1 MKQIKWK
8 PLISLMT
15 VLFVV
20 AQVLVM
26 PLSVLAKTMEK
37 DVKMYQVGQT
47 ESGLVIQSSINPKR
61 NLKAGGTSSGEM
73 SAWYGG
79 YETKTSYITVNG
91 EPAFCIEPNK
101 MYPVNIEYAE
111 SVYDDAGVKNILKAG
126 YPYNGTSEKNYV
138 DTYVA
143 LNYYL
148 GNFDS
153 PAMAN
158 DPGVKEL
165 LDHARN
171 LDMPIGKFEIQDKS
185 QEAIWNASTKQQ
197 ETPWYVTE
205 TDSSNA
211 HFTLNLPSGVSV
223 VTSDGKKQ
231 SGKVTLSAKTD
242 FKLVANATYDKTV
255 SLDVP
260 TDIHETTALK
270 FTPND
275 SGTQKLLKAGAVRD
289 PLSIE
294 NLTAKFTAQTGDGVL
309 VKKDKDTGETLSGAQ
324 YRVTGDNFDKTVT
337 TGADGKAPLND
348 LIVGN
353 YTVVEMKAP
362 AGYTIDK
369 TPKTLTIRAK
379 ETTTLDVNNKEA
391 FFQVKLTKE
400 DAETGAKAQGSATLE
415 GAEYT
420 FYSDSSLTKALQT
433 VTIGKDNTATS
444 KKFSFENKTERTI
457 YAKET
462 KAPVGYNI
470 DTKVYPITATQDNQT
485 TEVFLEKATSKDK
498 VIKGKVAITK
508 IAQTPESGDYFGGE
522 LPVLEGAEFT
532 FTSDTTQQVVDTVIT
547 DENGRAET
555 NWLPYDTYTVHESV
569 TPAGFK
575 PIPDFKVT
583 IGTEGKT
590 HYYVLEDVAKMS
602 AIKVVKKDATTGK
615 VIPAA
620 GTQFQILDA
629 LGNTIEQKVNYPTS
643 VTISTFETAE
653 DGSFSM
659 PYPLVAG
666 EYFLKEIKAPAGYTL
681 NPEPIPF
688 TVVGDV
694 NEITVECENTPQLG
708 KISLDKYGE
717 TIDNEKSTTNKFVYT
732 DELLANTEYDVVAK
746 TDIVTLD
753 GTTRAKKGDIVDHV
767 KTDTKGHAETKE
779 LFLGDYTLHETKA
792 PVGYTFGADKDVSLK
807 YAGQEVKVTSTSVD
821 LHNKLMKSDI
831 VITKKGTD
839 NELLQGVEF
848 GLYSSDGILI
858 AKDKTDKNGQIVFEN
873 VPYGEH
879 YTVKELASISGYLFN
894 EQAISE
900 VSVQEDGAKITCAF
914 VNQQVLANAKLV
926 KTDKATGKALA
937 GAEFELTNDTT
948 KKVVGKYKTN
958 SQGEIVV
965 KDLPVGTYSWT
976 ETTAPKGYKKAE
988 NNKKYSF
995 GVTDNEHAKTITTNV
1010 TNEKVVP
1017 IPKTGDS
1024 GTNAIVLG
1032 IGMMCVLAGA
1042 TLLTLTRR
1050 KNRNEL
1056 K

>member
-1 MKQIKWK
+1 MKLEQIKWQ
-8 PLISLMT
+8 PLISLMA
-15 VLFVV
+15 VIFVV
-20 AQVLVM
+20 AQVIM
-26 PLSVLAKTMEK
+26 TPLTALAESTDEK
-37 DVKMYQVGQT
+37 IKMYKVGQT
-47 ESGLVIQSSINPKR
+47 DSGLVIQSSKNPTK
-61 NLKAGGTSSGEM
+61 NFKASGNSSSEM
-73 SAWYGG
+73 SAFYGG
-79 YETKTSYITVNG
+79 YKTSTAYIEVSG
-91 EPAFCIEPNK
+91 EPGFCIEPSK
-101 MYPVNIEYAE
+101 AYPVNAEYAE
-111 SVYDDAGVKNILKAG
+111 AVYNNEGIMNILYYG
-126 YPYNGTSEKNYV
+126 YPSNGTSEKNYV

-153 PAMAN
+153 SAMAN
-158 DPGVKEL
+158 DSGVKYL
-165 LDHARN
+165 LNKAETKTAPLGDFDISNKNQTA
-171 LDMPIGKFEIQDKS
+171 
-185 QEAIWNASTKQQ
+185 AWNASTKRQ
-197 ETPWYVTE
+197 ETGWYPT
-205 TDSSNA
+205 TYQSNGGTNYY
-211 HFTLNLPSGVSV
+211 TLPLEDGVSAV
-223 VTSDGKKQ
+223 SSDGKTYTGATAKIEA
-231 SGKVTLSAKTD
+231 GKD
-242 FKLVANATYDKTV
+242 FKLVADASFDKTI
-255 SLDVP
+255 SFDVT
-260 TDIHETTALK
+260 TDLRKMSALK
-270 FTPND
+270 FTPNNT
-275 SGTQKLLKAGAVRD
+275 SVQKLLSAGTVRD
-289 PLSIE
+289 PFTVQNI
-294 NLTAKFTAQTGDGVL
+294 TAKFTAQTGDGIL
-309 VKKDKDTGETLSGAQ
+309 VKKDKDTGETLPGAQ
-324 YRVTGDNFDKTVT
+324 YHVTGNNFDKTVT
-337 TGADGKAPLND
+337 TGTDGKAPLND

-353 YTVVEMKAP
+353 YSVVETKAP

-369 TPKTLTIRAK
+369 TPKTLTIKAK

-420 FYSDSSLTKALQT
+420 FYSDSSLTKALHT

-508 IAQTPESGDYFGGE
+508 IAQTPENGDYFGGE

-532 FTSDTTQQVVDTVIT
+532 FTSDTTKQVVDTVIT

-555 NWLPYDTYTVHESV
+555 SWLPYDTYTVHESV

-583 IGTEGKT
+583 IDTEGKT

-602 AIKVVKKDATTGK
+602 EVKVTKKDSTTGK
-615 VIPAA
+615 VIPVA

-629 LGNTIEQKVNYPTS
+629 MGNTIEQKVTYPTPK
-643 VTISTFETAE
+643 TISIFETSA
-653 DGSFSM
+653 DGSFLM
-659 PYPLVAG
+659 PYPLIAG

-831 VITKKGTD
+831 VITKKGSD
-839 NELLQGVEF
+839 DKKLEDVEF
-848 GLYSSDGILI
+848 GLFNSKNQLVMTG
-858 AKDKTDKNGQIVFEN
+858 KTDKNGQLTFEN
-873 VPYGEH
+873 APYSSDS
-879 YTVKELASISGYLFN
+879 YSVKETKGITGYKMDSKAQN
-894 EQAISE
+894 
-900 VSVQEDGAKITCAF
+900 VSVKKDGEKI
-914 VNQQVLANAKLV
+914 KL
-926 KTDKATGKALA
+926 
-937 GAEFELTNDTT
+937 EF
-948 KKVVGKYKTN
+948 
-958 SQGEIVV
+958 I
-965 KDLPVGTYSWT
+965 
-976 ETTAPKGYKKAE
+976 
-988 NNKKYSF
+988 
-995 GVTDNEHAKTITTNV
+995 
-1010 TNEKVVP
+1010 NEKIP
-1017 IPKTGDS
+1017 QPLPKTGDNMNV
-1024 GTNAIVLG
+1024 GML
-1032 IGMMCVLAGA
+1032 IGGGMLAFA
-1042 TLLTLTRR
+1042 SLSYLLTSAYLAR
-1050 KNRNEL
+1050 KKKRDESSL
-1056 K
+1056 

>member
-1 MKQIKWK
+1 MKLKWK
-8 PLISLMT
+8 PLVSLIA
-15 VLFVV
+15 VIFVV
-20 AQVLVM
+20 TQVIM
-26 PLSVLAKTMEK
+26 TPISVFANTGKAEK
-37 DVKMYQVGQT
+37 KMHKVGET
-47 ESGLVIQSSINPKR
+47 KSGLIIESSMNPTGK
-61 NLKAGGTSSGEM
+61 LKASGNSSGEM
-73 SAWYGG
+73 SANYGG
-79 YETKTSYITVNG
+79 YETSTAYITVNG
-91 EPAFCIEPNK
+91 KPAFCIEPSK
-101 MYPVNIEYAE
+101 LYPVNKTYAE
-111 SVYDDAGVKNILKAG
+111 AVYHDEGVMNIMYYG
-126 YPYNGTSEKNYV
+126 YPNNGTSEKNYV

-153 PAMAN
+153 PAMA
-158 DPGVKEL
+158 DDSGVKYL
-165 LDHARN
+165 LDKAESKTAP
-171 LDMPIGKFEIQDKS
+171 LGKFDISNKNQT
-185 QEAIWNASTKQQ
+185 ATWNPTNKRQ
-197 ETPWYVTE
+197 ETGWYPT
-205 TDSSNA
+205 TYQNNGGGTNYY
-211 HFTLNLPSGVSV
+211 TLPLPAGVSAV
-223 VTSDGKKQ
+223 ASDGKTYTGNAKIEA
-231 SGKVTLSAKTD
+231 GKD
-242 FKLVANATYDKTV
+242 FKLVADASYDGTIKM
-255 SLDVP
+255 DVP
-260 TDIHETTALK
+260 TDVREKSALK

-275 SGTQKLLKAGAVRD
+275 SSVQKLMSAGGFLD
-289 PLSIE
+289 PITVE
-294 NLTAKFTAQTGDGVL
+294 NVTAKFTAQTGDAVII
-309 VKKDKDTGETLSGAQ
+309 KKDKDTDETLPGAQ
-324 YRVTGDNFDKTVT
+324 YHVTGNNFDKTVT

-353 YTVVEMKAP
+353 YTVVETKAP
-362 AGYTIDK
+362 AGYIIDK
-369 TPKTLTIRAK
+369 TPKTLTIKAK

-400 DAETGAKAQGSATLE
+400 DVETGEKAQGSATLE

-629 LGNTIEQKVNYPTS
+629 LGNTIEQKVNYPTPM
-643 VTISTFETAE
+643 TISTFETAE

-831 VITKKGTD
+831 VITKKGSD
-839 NELLQGVEF
+839 DKKLANVEF
-848 GLYSSDGILI
+848 GLFDSKNQLI
-858 AKDKTDKNGQIVFEN
+858 MTGKTDKNGQLTFEN
-873 VPYGEH
+873 VPYSSDS
-879 YTVKELASISGYLFN
+879 YSVKETQGITGYKMDSKAQN
-894 EQAISE
+894 
-900 VSVQEDGAKITCAF
+900 VSVKKDGEKI
-914 VNQQVLANAKLV
+914 KL
-926 KTDKATGKALA
+926 
-937 GAEFELTNDTT
+937 EF
-948 KKVVGKYKTN
+948 
-958 SQGEIVV
+958 I
-965 KDLPVGTYSWT
+965 
-976 ETTAPKGYKKAE
+976 
-988 NNKKYSF
+988 
-995 GVTDNEHAKTITTNV
+995 
-1010 TNEKVVP
+1010 NEKIP
-1017 IPKTGDS
+1017 PKPLPKTGDNMNV
-1024 GTNAIVLG
+1024 GML
-1032 IGMMCVLAGA
+1032 IGGGMLAFA
-1042 TLLTLTRR
+1042 SLSYLLTSAYLAR
-1050 KNRNEL
+1050 KKKRDESSL
-1056 K
+1056 